1 MRRGAQGSEHK
12 AVSDTGL
19 IIGDIAGGALAARAV
34 EPAHGESTEGHTHE
48 AVCLN
53 CGTALVGSH
62 CHSCGQAAH
71 VHKTISAFFHD
82 LVHGVFHFEGK
93 IWRTLPMLAWHPGRL
108 TRQYIDG
115 RRASYV
121 SPIALFLFVVFL
133 TFALFNLAGEP
144 IHIDESKAW
153 FASTNNATAEAEAV
167 QRLGKLKADLARAT
181 KAGELTAPIEG
192 QIAGAEGALAGI
204 RAEAASKT
212 KLPGQIAQSD
222 NPADRSLTDTINR
235 AWQKATTNPDL
246 AIYKAQSSA
255 YKYSW
260 LLIPLSVPFMWLL
273 FPFSRR
279 FRLYDHTVFVTY
291 SLCFMLLVLAAMTAI
306 NVWLTADWL
315 MAALALYVPF
325 HMHRQLRETY
335 GLSRY
340 GALWRTSGLAI
351 FSMIVLTLFG
361 IAVLALS
368 MS

>member
-1 MRRGAQGSEHK
+1 MSGSGELIGDL
-12 AVSDTGL
+12 VQSGL
-19 IIGDIAGGALAARAV
+19 IARVAEPLQGEAV
-34 EPAHGESTEGHTHE
+34 DGHAHE
-48 AVCLN
+48 AACLN
-53 CGTALVGSH
+53 CGAALVGAH
-62 CHSCGQAAH
+62 CHACGQPAH
-71 VHKTISAFFHD
+71 VHKTLSAFFHD
-82 LVHGVFHFEGK
+82 LAHGVFHFEGK

-133 TFALFNLAGEP
+133 TFALFNVAGEP
-144 IHIDESKAW
+144 IHIDGGKDW
-153 FASTNNATAEAEAV
+153 LASTNNGTGDAEAV
-167 QRLGKLKADLARAT
+167 KRLEQLKADRAKAE
-181 KAGELTAPIEG
+181 KAGEPIFGIDG

-204 RAEAASKT
+204 KAGQKT
-212 KLPGQIAQSD
+212 KLPSEIAK
-222 NPADRSLTDTINR
+222 ADGIADQGLVAAING
-235 AWQKATTNPDL
+235 AWQKATANPDL

-279 FRLYDHTVFVTY
+279 FHLYDHTVFVTY
-291 SLCFMLLVLAAMTAI
+291 SLCFMLIVLAAMTAI
-306 NVWLTADWL
+306 NVWLAADWL
-315 MAALALYVPF
+315 MVILALYVPF

-335 GLSRY
+335 GLSRF
-340 GALWRTSGLAI
+340 GALWRTSVLAI

-368 MS
+368 MT

>member
-1 MRRGAQGSEHK
+1 MN
-12 AVSDTGL
+12 DTGM
-19 IIGDIAGGALAARAV
+19 IIGDIAAGALAARAA

-48 AVCLN
+48 EVCLN
-53 CGTALVGSH
+53 CGTALIGSH
-62 CHSCGQAAH
+62 CHQCGQAAH
-71 VHKTISAFFHD
+71 VHKTIAAFFHD
-82 LVHGVFHFEGK
+82 LAHGVFHFEGK

-144 IHIDESKAW
+144 IHIDGGKDW
-153 FASTNNATAEAEAV
+153 LASTNNGTGEAEAV
-167 QRLGKLKADLARAT
+167 KRLEQLKADRAKAE
-181 KAGELTAPIEG
+181 KAGEPIFGIDG

-204 RAEAASKT
+204 KAGQKT
-212 KLPGQIAQSD
+212 KLPSEIAK
-222 NPADRSLTDTINR
+222 ADGIADQGLVAAING
-235 AWQKATTNPDL
+235 AWQKATANPDL

-279 FRLYDHTVFVTY
+279 FHLYDHTVFVTY
-291 SLCFMLLVLAAMTAI
+291 SLCFMLIVLAAMTAI
-306 NVWLTADWL
+306 NVWLATDWL
-315 MAALALYVPF
+315 MVILALYVPF

-335 GLSRY
+335 GLSRF
-340 GALWRTSGLAI
+340 GALWRTSVLAI

-368 MS
+368 MT